1 MADDL
6 IMQILRN
13 AAQNNN
19 VDPALLEAVARQES
33 NFNPK
38 AQSPAGAQGLMQII
52 PSTQKMLGV
61 TDPFDPEQ
69 SANAGA
75 KYLRQQLD
83 AFGGDPAKALAAYN
97 AGPGAVTKYGGVPP
111 YKETQ
116 NYVNKIMTAMG
127 QPGQASP
134 ASTAMVA
141 PTGQNS
147 LVPGSQMSAGDI
159 PALIKTLQ
167 GSKPQMPAIDPSQLT
182 NNQPPMS
189 KTKSI
194 LMNVL
199 GGLST
204 ALGTVL
210 SLGESPAGPLL
221 MNTGMSLFDKVAKG
235 KEKDQAQSRLNA
247 FLTNPNI
254 PAPVRN
260 IAGLSQFSPEAAKAY
275 NDASQPTDPAK
286 VLQTVRTVQEIQ
298 QNTPEGIAA
307 KNASENTQFMNKLEA
322 KTDYEKKQ
330 VEEGINKLANL
341 AVMDPSKMTE
351 KDKFDRNYLMSK
363 YGKSA
368 GIKVLPAATGVQLA
382 DIKAGYDQISGLE
395 KEMNDTLFD
404 PISGRARK
412 LNPYQTDTQLLD
424 ANLKLVKQVIGKG
437 LEGGVLRKEDEAK
450 YEDILPKLSDT
461 AEVAKGKVMKLR
473 NLLLQKHKTYVDTFS
488 ELGFSMDNVKPL
500 TTEESAPQAGGNP
513 NAATL
518 RQKYNY

>member
-38 AQSPAGAQGLMQII
+38 AVSPAGAQGLMQII
-52 PSTQKMLGV
+52 PSTQQMLGV

-97 AGPGAVTKYGGVPP
+97 AGPGAVNKYGGVPP

-116 NYVNKIMTAMG
+116 NYVNKIMTSMG

-134 ASTAMVA
+134 ASTAMAA
-141 PTGQNS
+141 PGGS

-159 PALIKTLQ
+159 PSLIKTLQ
-167 GSKPQMPAIDPSQLT
+167 GSRPQMPAIDPAQLT

-235 KEKDQAQSRLNA
+235 KEKDQATSRLNS

-260 IAGLSQFSPEAAKAY
+260 IAGLSQFSPEAAKIY

-307 KNASENTQFMNKLEA
+307 KNASENTQFMDKLEA

-330 VEEGINKLANL
+330 VEEGITKLANL
-341 AVMDPSKMTE
+341 AIMDPTKMTE
-351 KDKFDRNYLMSK
+351 KDKFDKNYLMTK

-368 GIKVLPAATGVQLA
+368 GIKTLPAATGVQLA
-382 DIKAGYDQISGLE
+382 DMRSGYNQLVSLE
-395 KEMNDTLFD
+395 QEFNDKLFD

-424 ANLKLVKQVIGKG
+424 ANLKLVKQIIGKG
-437 LEGGVLRKEDEAK
+437 LEGGVLRKEDEEK
-450 YEDILPKLSDT
+450 YKDILPQISDT
-461 AEVAKGKVMKLR
+461 AEVARGKLSKLKDSIS
-473 NLLLQKHKTYVDTFS
+473 QKYGTSVDVFK
-488 ELGFSMDNVKPL
+488 ELGFSMDGVKPIGPQEQA
-500 TTEESAPQAGGNP
+500 TSPQAGGNP